1 MMRTALAGYVC
12 EPAGSA
18 RHTAPAANAAIE
30 IYLPIRPRPASARS
44 SAPSVRPA
52 PTRSSTASAPIAAAN
67 SWPARGGRPTRWP
80 TTRPRPSACS
90 SRSAAPRPS
99 CGLPAVR
106 PANHPAGRS
115 RPGRSGTRA
124 VRRPSPRPHRSSR
137 GCSRR
142 TDPGQ
147 DHRVIHRTARRQQ
160 ARDVAAQHAVNG
172 SIAQRQQV
180 QFRIPHRLAPGW
192 IDLQRVKDHV
202 RPQRQHHHRHEAR
215 QYRPCA
221 SQLRPCPP
229 PLPSS
234 RPPVR
239 GSLTRFHTVAAMQPV
254 HHSQKRL
261 GVDTPR
267 NAATETS

>member
-1 MMRTALAGYVC
+1 
-12 EPAGSA
+12 
-18 RHTAPAANAAIE
+18 
-30 IYLPIRPRPASARS
+30 
-44 SAPSVRPA
+44 
-52 PTRSSTASAPIAAAN
+52 
-67 SWPARGGRPTRWP
+67 
-80 TTRPRPSACS
+80 
-90 SRSAAPRPS
+90 
-99 CGLPAVR
+99 
-106 PANHPAGRS
+106 
-115 RPGRSGTRA
+115 
-124 VRRPSPRPHRSSR
+124 
-137 GCSRR
+137 
-142 TDPGQ
+142 
-147 DHRVIHRTARRQQ
+147 
-160 ARDVAAQHAVNG
+160 
-172 SIAQRQQV
+172 
-180 QFRIPHRLAPGW
+180 
-192 IDLQRVKDHV
+192 VKDHV